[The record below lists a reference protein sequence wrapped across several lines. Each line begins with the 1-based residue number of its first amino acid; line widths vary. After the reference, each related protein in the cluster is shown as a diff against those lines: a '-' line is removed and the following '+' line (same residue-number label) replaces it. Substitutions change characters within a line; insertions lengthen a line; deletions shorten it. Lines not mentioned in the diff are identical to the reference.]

1 MAGNDGTSYSIH
13 WVKRKEKEQLYTKQ
27 FAATIAK
34 LTGEEF
40 SPAIANGLCF

>member
-1 MAGNDGTSYSIH
+1 MMGPHIDPLGE
-13 WVKRKEKEQLYTKQ
+13 RKEKEQLYTKQ

-40 SPAIANGLCF
+40 SQAIASAYASKK

>member
-1 MAGNDGTSYSIH
+1 MMGPRIDPLGE
-13 WVKRKEKEQLYTKQ
+13 RKEKEQFYTKQ

-40 SPAIANGLCF
+40 SPAIANAYVSKK